1 MRRCS
6 PPLLLTA
13 LGIVLAAPAKSTG
26 PPDQATVKA
35 IYARL
40 CAAAGFQQG
49 APQLE
54 FDDTS
59 AKASAAYTDFN
70 HEPTRI
76 VVERK
81 ALETCATFGSHTN
94 DAVAFLLGHELAHFS
109 MGHGWGSDFQRV
121 GDHSQ
126 VKSDVALAMAN
137 NKAYHLFETQADQ
150 KGAFYAYIAGYVPEV
165 VADTLL
171 QRLYTAYGWSV
182 KMSGYPDRPVREEL
196 LRTGLLRYQDMAMAL
211 RLADHRLILG
221 QYAEAA
227 KLYELLMSEGF
238 RNPMLFTNAGV
249 CYLLQA
255 IAEQPKEDVS
265 FIYPVELDLR
275 ERWRGAGEDASVS
288 ELLKK
293 GEDLF
298 LQTLVMDRSSD
309 AALADLACVYFL
321 RKDLDGA
328 AHWIAQ
334 HGQAPSMNKRTHLVL
349 AAILNAKRGDGA
361 KAKTLLQDPALKG
374 SWIAQ
379 RNLDALNGSA
389 TGGAPSIAWGNTSEE
404 KIQEKTLLELATGFG
419 KAEKLIY
426 RTDTVLYH
434 GQEKTFWKMSADRTD
449 AAKKTHWLYLA
460 GTCPGYTGKS
470 ANGVVIGDPLE
481 KLNKTYGT
489 PKLTV
494 QTLEGE
500 LHLYDQQSILFLLDC
515 SMKVSGWTLFAE
527 KSQ

>member
-1 MRRCS
+1 MRLRS
-6 PPLLLTA
+6 TPLLLTA
-13 LGIVLAAPAKSTG
+13 FGVVLAAPARSAG
-26 PPDQATVKA
+26 PPDHATVKA
-35 IYARL
+35 IYGKL

-49 APQLE
+49 APELE

-59 AKASAAYTDFN
+59 VKASGAYTDFN

-81 ALETCATFGSHTN
+81 ALETCATFGSRTN

-211 RLADHRLILG
+211 RLADNRLILG
-221 QYAEAA
+221 QTAEAA
-227 KLYELLMSEGF
+227 KLYELLMSEGY

-255 IAEQPKEDVS
+255 IAKQPKETVP
-265 FIYPVELDLR
+265 FTYPVELDLR
-275 ERWRGAGEDASVS
+275 ERWRGAGESASVD

-293 GEDLF
+293 AEDLF
-298 LQTLVMDRSSD
+298 LQTLVMDRTSD

-321 RKDLDGA
+321 RKDVDGA

-334 HGQAPSMNKRTHLVL
+334 HGQAPTLNKRTHLVL
-349 AAILNAKRGDGA
+349 EAILNAKRGDSA
-361 KAKTLLQDPALKG
+361 RAKTLLQDPALKG
-374 SWIAQ
+374 SWIARQ
-379 RNLDALNGSA
+379 NLDALNGTLSA
-389 TGGAPSIAWGNTSEE
+389 DATSAPALSNTSEE
-404 KIQEKTLLELATGFG
+404 KIQEKTLLQLATGFG

-426 RTDTVLYH
+426 RSDTVLYH
-434 GQEKTFWKMSADRTD
+434 GQENTCWKMSADRID
-449 AAKKTHWLYLA
+449 AANKTHWIYLA
-460 GTCPGYTGKS
+460 GTRRGYVGKS
-470 ANGVVIGDPLE
+470 AKGIAIGDPVV
-481 KLNKTYGT
+481 KLDKEYGAPT
-489 PKLTV
+489 LSM

-500 LHLYDQQSILFLLDC
+500 IVLYDQQGILFILDR
-515 SMKVSGWTLFAE
+515 SMKVTGWTLFAE
-527 KSQ
+527 K